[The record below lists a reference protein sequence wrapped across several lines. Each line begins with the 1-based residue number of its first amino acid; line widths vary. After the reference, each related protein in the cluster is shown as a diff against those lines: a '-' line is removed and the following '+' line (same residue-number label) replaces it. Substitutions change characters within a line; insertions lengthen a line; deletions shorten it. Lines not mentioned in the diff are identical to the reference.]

1 MDVGEETAS
10 AICSGNMDG
19 TILTSRGW
27 SMGRSSLPLRRDGS
41 NFIVE
46 GANGPSSVVGIRCSW
61 GLTSTFFAGTPT
73 NIKNRSSETRE
84 SRNRRMDMT
93 TDDDLRIENQ

>member
-19 TILTSRGW
+19 TLLASRGW

-41 NFIVE
+41 NFVVE
-46 GANGPSSVVGIRCSW
+46 GANGPSSVVGIWSSW
-61 GLTSTFFAGTPT
+61 CLKSAFFAGTPA
-73 NIKNRSSETRE
+73 NIKNRSNETRE
-84 SRNRRMDMT
+84 SRKRRMSMT
-93 TDDDLRIENQ
+93 DVV